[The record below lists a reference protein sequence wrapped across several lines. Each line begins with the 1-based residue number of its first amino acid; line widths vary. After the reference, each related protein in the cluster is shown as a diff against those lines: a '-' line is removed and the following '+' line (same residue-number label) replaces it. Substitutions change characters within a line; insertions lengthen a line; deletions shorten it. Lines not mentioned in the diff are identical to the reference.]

1 MGCQCGTNTGAL
13 RVANAI
19 VVPGGEV
26 PGDLNL
32 LRALNPNHYEDGLPG
47 NDHFVM
53 KLDHEPDNGIST
65 GIEALINVSQMREL
79 KVIKGLYGN
88 NFGVAVLNVS
98 EIFELVKEEEIKV
111 IQQNDILWEDFSN
124 AHAIITGYQK
134 FPPGK
139 AGRKKIREITHH
151 LVKLARRRF
160 FAPGSNEEMHGE

>member
-1 MGCQCGTNTGAL
+1 
-13 RVANAI
+13 VANAI

-32 LRALNPNHYEDGLPG
+32 LRALNPNLYEDGLPG

-53 KLDHEPDNGIST
+53 KLDHELDDGIST

-79 KVIKGLYGN
+79 KVINGLYGN

-98 EIFELVKEEEIKV
+98 EILEPVKEEEIKV
-111 IQQNDILWEDFSN
+111 IQQDAAEWEDFSH
-124 AHAIITGYQK
+124 AHAIITGYQN
-134 FPPGK
+134 FPSGK
-139 AGRKKIREITHH
+139 AGRRKIREFTHH

-160 FAPGSNEEMHGE
+160 FAPGSSKEMHSE